1 MIRQQTPPPQ
11 PAQPSVM
18 PPSFDFVRLEEED
31 RGQIDELRR
40 LEEKQRRE
48 MEELRRRME
57 DREEEAP
64 PEST

>member
-1 MIRQQTPPPQ
+1 
-11 PAQPSVM
+11 M

>member
-1 MIRQQTPPPQ
+1 M
-11 PAQPSVM
+11 M
-18 PPSFDFVRLEEED
+18 PPSFGFVRLEEED